1 MLILKLKLKVEG
13 GGDHFWR
20 RSIDDVKHL
29 ILSMIEL
36 QNVVSDAHSGFA
48 GTLRLKQKRDTVDCS
63 LDLPYSGP
71 KRVDGKV

>member
-48 GTLRLKQKRDTVDCS
+48 GTLRLKQKRDTVGCS
-63 LDLPYSGP
+63 LDLPYLGWIRYGP
-71 KRVDGKV
+71 MN